1 MNCAYHPQTAAVA
14 YCRTCGKALCQSCAR
29 NVRGVVYCED
39 CLASRV
45 EGQPAAAAAF
55 VAAVRP
61 VQAPGGPNPTVAGVL
76 SIIPFGI
83 GMMYCGEFVR
93 ALVHAGVFI
102 GSVAVISTFGDKND
116 AIGVLF
122 GLFITFWIF
131 FMIFDSVR
139 VARAKQLGQPVPDL
153 FGMGL
158 GAPAQPP
165 SAGAAVADVAPQPE
179 PSRFPVGAIV
189 LIGIGFLF
197 LLSTL
202 NLFAFDWF
210 EPF

>member
-14 YCRTCGKALCQSCAR
+14 YCRTCGKALCQSCVR

-45 EGQPAAAAAF
+45 EGQPAAAAV
-55 VAAVRP
+55 VAASRP
-61 VQAPGGPNPTVAGVL
+61 ASVPGAPNPAIAGIL
-76 SIIPFGI
+76 SIIPLGI

-93 ALVHAGVFI
+93 ALVHAGVFM

-116 AIGVLF
+116 AIAVLF
-122 GLFITFWIF
+122 GFFIAFWIF

-139 VARAKQLGQPVPDL
+139 VARAKQAGQPVADL

-158 GAPAQPP
+158 GAPAHPP
-165 SAGAAVADVAPQPE
+165 SAGAAVEQVTPM
-179 PSRFPVGAIV
+179 
-189 LIGIGFLF
+189 L
-197 LLSTL
+197 
-202 NLFAFDWF
+202 
-210 EPF
+210 